1 MSIRHYLSIL
11 IAASSLSGQAS
22 ALLMSPRD
30 MPAIPTA
37 ASSPAIQRYEAGLQA
52 LIRKDWRAAETAF
65 LEATRLDPASPLP
78 LIGLADV
85 AMQNKRPNE
94 AWSWLEKAVKAA
106 PQSGQPYH
114 AMGRFH
120 YNNKAFA
127 QAENAFKKALALSP
141 DSALFNLDMADLYAS
156 SLKKPEAALA
166 FYRKAIS
173 QNPQHAGAHQGQG
186 MALISLG
193 KNMEAEAALRKAG
206 ELARDNPIPWQALG
220 KLLADQNKMDSA
232 LAAYQQA
239 LKIQPDFLPALM
251 GRGDIF
257 LGQGNMQQALPAYQ
271 QAVKQAPQ
279 YDLAYL
285 KMGMAL
291 QGLNRP
297 KEAETAYKAAV
308 THNPKLALAYNNL
321 AWLAADSRA
330 NLAQAEQWAKKAVEL
345 APLVADFHDTLGWV
359 YHAQAR
365 PAEAEKSLKK
375 AVKMQPSPQFL
386 YHLGLVYQKQG
397 KNKEAIAAF
406 NQSLAIQKDFTPS
419 QRALTTLRARSN

>member
-1 MSIRHYLSIL
+1 MLIFCRYCFIL
-11 IAASSLSGQAS
+11 IASSLFGPAS
-22 ALLMSPRD
+22 AVLMSPRD
-30 MPAIPTA
+30 MPSFPVQ
-37 ASSPAIQRYEAGLQA
+37 ASSPFIQRYETGMLA
-52 LIRKDWRAAETAF
+52 LTRKDWRMAEAAF
-65 LEATRLDPASPLP
+65 QEASRLDPTSPLP

-85 AMQNKRPNE
+85 AIQNKRSNE

-120 YNNKAFA
+120 YNNKAYTK
-127 QAENAFKKALALSP
+127 AENAFKKALELSP
-141 DSALFNLDMADLYAS
+141 DNALFNLDMGDLYAG

-166 FYRKAIS
+166 FYRKAINQS
-173 QNPQHAGAHQGQG
+173 PQHAGAYQGLG

-193 KNMEAEAALRKAG
+193 KNTEAEAALRKAG
-206 ELARDNPIPWQALG
+206 ELVKDNPIPWQALG
-220 KLLADQNKMDSA
+220 KLLMEQNKMDAA

-251 GRGDIF
+251 GRGDVY
-257 LGQGNMQQALPAYQ
+257 LGQGNMQQAMLAYQ
-271 QAVKQAPQ
+271 QALKQAPK
-279 YDLAYL
+279 YDMAHL
-285 KMGMAL
+285 KLGMAL

-297 KEAETAYKAAV
+297 KEAETAYKAAI
-308 THNPKLALAYNNL
+308 TNNSKLALAYNNL
-321 AWLAADSRA
+321 AWLAADGRT

-365 PAEAEKSLKK
+365 HAEAEKPLKK
-375 AVKMQPSPQFL
+375 AIQLQASPQFL

-397 KNKEAIAAF
+397 KNTEAVDAYTR
-406 NQSLAIQKDFTPS
+406 SLSLQKDFRPS
-419 QRALTTLRARSN
+419 QNALKTLKAGVN